1 MKNILIIIFIV
12 LFSFIL
18 LHSIYVKATCNRLIE
33 GMVQDDTDLDIKERF
48 KKLEDKVNKIQE
60 QIVNAEKTNEDNAEN
75 NLNSK
80 VATVVLPLVPVTPT
94 NFTLRE
100 GSL

>member
-1 MKNILIIIFIV
+1 MFIV

-48 KKLEDKVNKIQE
+48 KKLEDKVNKIQD
-60 QIVNAEKTNEDNAEN
+60 QIVEAEKTNQDNAEN
-75 NLNSK
+75 IKELKKN
-80 VATVVLPLVPVTPT
+80 
-94 NFTLRE
+94 
-100 GSL
+100 

>member
-48 KKLEDKVNKIQE
+48 KKLEDKVNKIQD
-60 QIVNAEKTNEDNAEN
+60 QIVEAEKTNQDNAEN
-75 NLNSK
+75 IKELKKN
-80 VATVVLPLVPVTPT
+80 
-94 NFTLRE
+94 
-100 GSL
+100 